1 MNITNESLLITTAPI
16 EILLGLGLLFCIAG
30 LILFVLSLEDSS
42 RENPF
47 RRIKSLG
54 KINIRIGYKRRHWLF
69 IPNVYHT
76 LIEGNEYGHSS

>member
-54 KINIRIGYKRRHWLF
+54 KINIRTGYKRHRWLF
-69 IPNVYHT
+69 IPNAYRT
-76 LIEGNEYGHSS
+76 LIEGN